1 MARLIRNLFSLRQCK
16 CLFVSVL
23 LVCAVMVL
31 VALKLHPDLVK
42 APFYHDVS
50 SNALT
55 SRGKSETPSSKETG
69 DLQSSNGD
77 SDWTDSVQFL
87 PHTESSVIS
96 TDGGQPVK
104 NYQAFATQN
113 LESIINSGPI
123 YYHQKVPNY
132 IPDSPVARGDI
143 SAVET
148 QGFVRPV
155 GQLLPSNVYLS
166 QDSASVTQ
174 KDNPVFVPDRRLV
187 HFDLK
192 GAPPKIDYLQ
202 QLIPLIVQ
210 LGGTG
215 LLIEYEDMFPYE
227 GDLKSIS
234 ASNHYTRAEIRSLLN
249 VAEAYKLEVIPLVQT
264 FGHLEYALKLPQF
277 SHLRENP
284 AVPQAVCPSQNE
296 SFVLIQNLVDQIM
309 SMHEGIKYLHIGCD
323 EVFHMAECA
332 ICSLKPKDDLFLSHV
347 HRVASYVNNKYK
359 VKPIIWDDMLR
370 HMTAATL
377 DDAKLGDIVEPMVWV
392 YAEDVYRFA
401 GSYVFDRYAQ
411 VFPSFWISSSFKG
424 AFGETLIVPDIS
436 RHLENNLNWLDVG
449 RTESPKFRQGL
460 RGIAITGWQR
470 YDHFS
475 NLCELLP
482 ASIPSLAVN
491 LLTTSRGYY
500 NQSLAPS
507 LYKALSCQK
516 APRYE
521 KIPDLRISRSDR
533 FLHEKMTMCFFP
545 GAPFFKSTARIL
557 RLEKEIEEYVILTT
571 KRKGWLTDYSVRH
584 NYSSPARIDELLRDL
599 PYLSGSLNAV
609 AKQTMDILK
618 NIFDVH
624 TISEWMEQKLLPL
637 FEKLDRIQMD
647 AATLRSQK
655 YWPVRPLKLFD
666 RWQQYG
672 LHFNHFFNVNETQ
685 SSTHH

>member
-1 MARLIRNLFSLRQCK
+1 
-16 CLFVSVL
+16 
-23 LVCAVMVL
+23 
-31 VALKLHPDLVK
+31 
-42 APFYHDVS
+42 
-50 SNALT
+50 
-55 SRGKSETPSSKETG
+55 
-69 DLQSSNGD
+69 
-77 SDWTDSVQFL
+77 
-87 PHTESSVIS
+87 
-96 TDGGQPVK
+96 
-104 NYQAFATQN
+104 
-113 LESIINSGPI
+113 
-123 YYHQKVPNY
+123 
-132 IPDSPVARGDI
+132 
-143 SAVET
+143 
-148 QGFVRPV
+148 
-155 GQLLPSNVYLS
+155 
-166 QDSASVTQ
+166 
-174 KDNPVFVPDRRLV
+174 
-187 HFDLK
+187 
-192 GAPPKIDYLQ
+192 
-202 QLIPLIVQ
+202 
-210 LGGTG
+210 
-215 LLIEYEDMFPYE
+215 
-227 GDLKSIS
+227 
-234 ASNHYTRAEIRSLLN
+234 
-249 VAEAYKLEVIPLVQT
+249 
-264 FGHLEYALKLPQF
+264 
-277 SHLRENP
+277 
-284 AVPQAVCPSQNE
+284 
-296 SFVLIQNLVDQIM
+296 M

-377 DDAKLGDIVEPMVWV
+377 DDAKLGDIVEPMVWVIAENNLVNSLQRILMFKFIQV

-491 LLTTSRGYY
+491 LLTTSRGDSILFLHMLIANFNSFFFGPIGYY

-557 RLEKEIEEYVILTT
+557 RLEKEV
-571 KRKGWLTDYSVRH
+571 
-584 NYSSPARIDELLRDL
+584 SPPYNSELKEPFKITFEFNSR
-599 PYLSGSLNAV
+599 
-609 AKQTMDILK
+609 LK
-618 NIFDVH
+618 NM
-624 TISEWMEQKLLPL
+624 S
-637 FEKLDRIQMD
+637 
-647 AATLRSQK
+647 
-655 YWPVRPLKLFD
+655 Y
-666 RWQQYG
+666 
-672 LHFNHFFNVNETQ
+672 
-685 SSTHH
+685 

>member
-1 MARLIRNLFSLRQCK
+1 MARLLRNIFSLRQCK

-42 APFYHDVS
+42 APFYHEIS
-50 SNALT
+50 NNALT
-55 SRGKSETPSSKETG
+55 SGGKTQTSPNKERV
-69 DLQSSNGD
+69 DQQAGD

-87 PHTESSVIS
+87 PHTEPIVTS
-96 TDGGQPVK
+96 TGGQAIK
-104 NYQAFATQN
+104 GYKAFATQN
-113 LESIINSGPI
+113 LENVVNSGPI
-123 YYHQKVPNY
+123 FYHQKVPSY
-132 IPDSPVARGDI
+132 YPASPIARGDTPGG
-143 SAVET
+143 ET
-148 QGFVRPV
+148 QSIARPI
-155 GQLLPSNVYLS
+155 GNLPENVYIS
-166 QDSASVTQ
+166 QGAAPVNP
-174 KDNPVFVPDRRLV
+174 KDTPIFVPERRLV

-215 LLIEYEDMFPYE
+215 LLIEYEDMFPYD
-227 GDLKSIS
+227 GVLKSI
-234 ASNHYTRAEIRSLLN
+234 AATNHYTRAEIRSLLK

-284 AVPQAVCPSQNE
+284 SVPQALCPSQNE

-309 SMHEGIKYLHIGCD
+309 SLHEGSKFLHIGCD

-332 ICSLKPKDDLFLSHV
+332 ICSLKPKDDIFLSHV
-347 HRVASYVNNKYK
+347 HRVASYVTSKYK

-370 HMTAATL
+370 HMTAAAL
-377 DDAKLGDIVEPMVWV
+377 DDAKLGDLVEPMVWV

-411 VFPSFWISSSFKG
+411 VFPSFWISSAFKG
-424 AFGETLIVPDIS
+424 AFGETMIVPDVT

-460 RGIAITGWQR
+460 RGLAITGWQR

-482 ASIPSLAVN
+482 AAIPSLAVN

-521 KIPDLRISRSDR
+521 KIPELRTSRSDR

-545 GAPFFKSTARIL
+545 GAHFFKSTGRIL
-557 RLEKEIEEYVILTT
+557 RLEKEIEEFVLLTT
-571 KRKGWLTDYSVRH
+571 KRKGWLTEYSVRH

-609 AKQTMDILK
+609 AKQTMDMLK
-618 NIFDVH
+618 HIFDIH
-624 TISEWMEQKLLPL
+624 TVSEWMEQKLLPL

-666 RWQQYG
+666 GWQQYG
-672 LHFNHFFNVNETQ
+672 LNFGNVFNLNETQ
-685 SSTHH
+685 FSTRH

>member
-1 MARLIRNLFSLRQCK
+1 MARLLRNIFSLRQCK

-42 APFYHDVS
+42 APFYHEIS
-50 SNALT
+50 NNALT
-55 SRGKSETPSSKETG
+55 SGGKTQTSPNKERV
-69 DLQSSNGD
+69 DQQAGD

-87 PHTESSVIS
+87 PHTEPIVTS
-96 TDGGQPVK
+96 TGGQAIK
-104 NYQAFATQN
+104 GYKAFATQN
-113 LESIINSGPI
+113 LENVVNSGPI
-123 YYHQKVPNY
+123 FYHQKVPSY
-132 IPDSPVARGDI
+132 YPASPIARGDTPGG
-143 SAVET
+143 ET
-148 QGFVRPV
+148 QSIVRPI
-155 GQLLPSNVYLS
+155 GNLPENVYIS
-166 QDSASVTQ
+166 QGAAPVNP
-174 KDNPVFVPDRRLV
+174 KDTPIFVPERRLV

-215 LLIEYEDMFPYE
+215 LLIEYEDMFPYD
-227 GDLKSIS
+227 GVLKSI
-234 ASNHYTRAEIRSLLN
+234 AATNHYTRAEIRSLLK

-284 AVPQAVCPSQNE
+284 SVPQALCPSQNE

-309 SMHEGIKYLHIGCD
+309 SLHEGSKFLHIGCD

-332 ICSLKPKDDLFLSHV
+332 ICSLKPKDDIFLSHV
-347 HRVASYVNNKYK
+347 HRVASYVTSKYK

-370 HMTAATL
+370 HMTAAAL
-377 DDAKLGDIVEPMVWV
+377 DDAKLGDLVEPMVWV

-411 VFPSFWISSSFKG
+411 VFPSFWISSAFKG
-424 AFGETLIVPDIS
+424 AFGETMIVPDVT

-460 RGIAITGWQR
+460 RGLAITGWQR

-482 ASIPSLAVN
+482 AAIPSLAVN

-521 KIPDLRISRSDR
+521 KIPELRTSRSDR

-545 GAPFFKSTARIL
+545 GAHFFKSTGRIL
-557 RLEKEIEEYVILTT
+557 RLEKEIEEFVLLTT
-571 KRKGWLTDYSVRH
+571 KRKGWLTEYSVRH

-609 AKQTMDILK
+609 AKQTMDMLK
-618 NIFDVH
+618 HIFDIH
-624 TISEWMEQKLLPL
+624 TVSEWMEQKLLPL

-655 YWPVRPLKLFD
+655 YWSVRPLKLFD
-666 RWQQYG
+666 GWQQYG
-672 LHFNHFFNVNETQ
+672 LNFGSVFNLNETQ
-685 SSTHH
+685 FSTRH

>member
-1 MARLIRNLFSLRQCK
+1 MARLLRNIFSLRQCK

-42 APFYHDVS
+42 APFYHEIS
-50 SNALT
+50 NNALT
-55 SRGKSETPSSKETG
+55 SGGKTQTSPNKERV
-69 DLQSSNGD
+69 DQQAGD

-87 PHTESSVIS
+87 PHTEPIVTS
-96 TDGGQPVK
+96 TGGQAIK
-104 NYQAFATQN
+104 GYKAFATQN
-113 LESIINSGPI
+113 FENVVNSGPI
-123 YYHQKVPNY
+123 FYHQKVPSY
-132 IPDSPVARGDI
+132 YPASPIARGDTPGG
-143 SAVET
+143 ET
-148 QGFVRPV
+148 QSIVRPI
-155 GQLLPSNVYLS
+155 GNLPENVYMS
-166 QDSASVTQ
+166 QGAAPVNP
-174 KDNPVFVPDRRLV
+174 KDTPIFVPERRLV

-215 LLIEYEDMFPYE
+215 LLIEYEDMFPYD
-227 GDLKSIS
+227 GVLKSI
-234 ASNHYTRAEIRSLLN
+234 AATNHYTRAEIRSLLK

-284 AVPQAVCPSQNE
+284 SVPQALCPSQNE

-309 SMHEGIKYLHIGCD
+309 SLHEGSKFLHIGCD

-332 ICSLKPKDDLFLSHV
+332 ICSLKPKDDIFLSHV
-347 HRVASYVNNKYK
+347 HRVASYVTSKYK

-370 HMTAATL
+370 HMTAAAL
-377 DDAKLGDIVEPMVWV
+377 DDAKLGDLVEPMVWV

-411 VFPSFWISSSFKG
+411 VFPSFWISSAFKG
-424 AFGETLIVPDIS
+424 AFGETMIVPDVT

-460 RGIAITGWQR
+460 RGLAITGWQR

-482 ASIPSLAVN
+482 AAIPSLAVN

-521 KIPDLRISRSDR
+521 KIPELRTSRSDR

-545 GAPFFKSTARIL
+545 GAHFFKSTGRIL
-557 RLEKEIEEYVILTT
+557 RLEKEIEEFVLLTT
-571 KRKGWLTDYSVRH
+571 KRKGWLTEYSVRH

-609 AKQTMDILK
+609 AKQTMDMLRH
-618 NIFDVH
+618 IFDIH
-624 TISEWMEQKLLPL
+624 TVSEWMEQKLLPL

-666 RWQQYG
+666 GWQQYG
-672 LHFNHFFNVNETQ
+672 LNFGSVFNLNETQ
-685 SSTHH
+685 FSTRH